1 MISRN
6 HLINNISG
14 IVITA
19 ARNIFRIFD
28 PQFIKSHY
36 CKMFLRLFKEG
47 VIFAVNSVI
56 VNKLRTFLSLFGI
69 TIGIFSIISVFTVLD
84 WMEKSIKDSISTLGD
99 NVIYVQ
105 KFPWS
110 FDPNLAWWDIIK
122 WPSID
127 ERDFQAIQKKST
139 KTDAACLAVFQPEKI
154 KYKKNIAND
163 VTVGAVTMEFEEVR
177 SFEMANGRY
186 FSPFEASTGKNVA
199 IIGATI
205 AERLFEKTDP
215 VGKEITIAGF
225 RTTVIGVFKKEGKG
239 GISDSGMDELTI
251 IPFSFGKT
259 FINMRNRFIESQLM
273 IKAKPGVQIQELDDE
288 TTMILRAARRLQP
301 DEINN
306 FSVNRASLLSQGFDA
321 VFVGINIGGWVIGG
335 FSILV
340 GGFGIANI
348 MFVSVRER
356 TNIIGIQKALGAKR
370 FFILQ
375 QFLVESV
382 LLSVIGGLLGVL
394 MIFVSTLVINYL
406 YELNMHLTMANM
418 FLAIF
423 ISGIIGVVAGYAPAY
438 SAAKMNPVEAIGFS
452 F

>member
-1 MISRN
+1 
-6 HLINNISG
+6 
-14 IVITA
+14 
-19 ARNIFRIFD
+19 
-28 PQFIKSHY
+28 
-36 CKMFLRLFKEG
+36 MFLKLFKEG
-47 VIFAVNSVI
+47 VIFAFHSVI

-84 WMEKSIKDSISTLGD
+84 WMEKSIRDSISSLGD

-122 WPSID
+122 WPSIS
-127 ERDFQAIQKKST
+127 ERDYEAIVKKSSKAEST
-139 KTDAACLAVFQPEKI
+139 CLLLSQSEDIKFMKNLASDVGVAAITL
-154 KYKKNIAND
+154 
-163 VTVGAVTMEFEEVR
+163 EFENIR
-177 SFEMANGRY
+177 SFEIDKGRY
-186 FSPFEASTGKNVA
+186 FSPYEGSAGKNVA
-199 IIGATI
+199 LIGSEI
-205 AERLFEKTDP
+205 ASKLFENANP
-215 VGKEITIAGF
+215 VGKEISIAGF
-225 RTTVIGVFKKEGKG
+225 KTIVIGVMKKEGKG
-239 GISDSGMDELTI
+239 GITDSGMDNVVL
-251 IPFSFGKT
+251 IPLEYGKT
-259 FINMRNRFIESQLM
+259 FINMRNRFVETQLM
-273 IKAKPGVQIQELDDE
+273 IKAKPGVTAEELSDDA
-288 TTMILRAARRLQP
+288 TMVLRAARRLQP
-301 DEINN
+301 EEISN
-306 FSVNRASLLSQGFDA
+306 FSVNKASMLSQGFDA

-382 LLSVIGGLLGVL
+382 LLSVIGGLLGIIL
-394 MIFVSTLVINYL
+394 ILIGTLVINYL
-406 YELNMHLTMANM
+406 YDLNIYLTAANAL
-418 FLAIF
+418 LAIF

-438 SAAKMNPVEAIGFS
+438 AAAKMNPVEAIGFS